1 MEGMEDLEGI
11 LAEIET
17 AVAEMERLKETNHR
31 LMRERDDA
39 IIKLQDYMESRP
51 RIETPPSSSANLL
64 YRKYSLNDIKSA
76 TGDFSEH
83 LKVGKGD
90 YGVVYKGE
98 IEEIAVAVKIRRE
111 DGFTLDQQIFHQQMD
126 VLRDVRNLHL
136 VRVVGEC
143 LERGCIVYEYMVNGS
158 LADRLSCKN
167 GTSPLVWHVR
177 VRIASEVC
185 SALHFLHSLKPNGI
199 LHCSLKPENIFLDE
213 FNTGKISDVG
223 MARLLPEDLLI
234 KGNIAYLDPDYL
246 RTGEFTDKSDVYS
259 LGIIILQ
266 LLTGQQALGLVRKVS
281 QSLETGHLDELL
293 DPLAGEWP
301 FDQALQLAY
310 LALDCTAASRQDR
323 PNLHPT
329 LTNTLDE
336 LHATASAIVQPA
348 STVVQ
353 PASIV
358 VQPASIVVQ
367 PASIVVQHGQQRQ
380 VPSLYTCP
388 ISHELMDDPH
398 FAADGFTYELEAIKE
413 WIVSGHDTSPMTN
426 CRLDHP
432 NLLPNRSLKSA
443 IQEWK
448 EANCNPGSTS

>member
-1 MEGMEDLEGI
+1 MASMEDLEAL
-11 LAEIET
+11 LAEIEIEHSQEIET
-17 AVAEMERLKETNHR
+17 ALEEIERLKGINNC
-31 LMRERDDA
+31 LMREKDDA

-51 RIETPPSSSANLL
+51 RIETSPSSSANLL
-64 YRKYSLNDIKSA
+64 YRIYSLNDIKSA

-83 LKVGKGD
+83 LKVGEGD

-98 IEEIAVAVKIRRE
+98 IEETGVAVKIRRE
-111 DGFTLDQQIFHQQMD
+111 NGFNLDQQIFHQQMD
-126 VLRDVRNLHL
+126 VLRDVRHVHL

-143 LERGCIVYEYMVNGS
+143 LDRGCIVSEYMVNGS
-158 LADRLSCKN
+158 LADRLFCKN

-185 SALHFLHSLKPNGI
+185 SALHFLHSLKPNGNF
-199 LHCSLKPENIFLDE
+199 HCNLKPENILLDE
-213 FNTGKISDVG
+213 FNTSKISDSG
-223 MARLLPEDLLI
+223 MAKLLPQESLI
-234 KGNIAYLDPDYL
+234 RGNISYLDPEYQ

-266 LLTGQQALGLVRKVS
+266 LLTGQKAFGLVRKVS
-281 QSLETGHLDELL
+281 QSLETGHLDDLL

-301 FDQALQLAY
+301 FDQALHLAY
-310 LALDCTAASRQDR
+310 LALECTAASQQDR

-336 LHATASAIVQPA
+336 LQATASAIVQPA
-348 STVVQ
+348 PTVVQ
-353 PASIV
+353 PASII
-358 VQPASIVVQ
+358 VQPAQ
-367 PASIVVQHGQQRQ
+367 ERQ

-388 ISHELMDDPH
+388 ISHEVMDDPH

-413 WIVSGHDTSPMTN
+413 WFDSGHNTSPMTN
-426 CRLDHP
+426 ARVDHT

-448 EANCNPGSTS
+448 EANCPQGLTS